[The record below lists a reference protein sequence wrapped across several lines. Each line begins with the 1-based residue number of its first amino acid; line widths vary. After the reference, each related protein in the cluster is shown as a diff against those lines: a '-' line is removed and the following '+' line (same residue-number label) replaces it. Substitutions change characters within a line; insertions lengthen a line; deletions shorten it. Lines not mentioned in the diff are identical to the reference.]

1 MAKKPLQTKSLNKA
15 AAILGS
21 SGGKKGG
28 PARAKKLSSQQRSE
42 IASKGAVAR
51 NIKYAKKD
59 IAVNTARGKTNTMFQ
74 AKRRTP

>member
-1 MAKKPLQTKSLNKA
+1 MAKKPLQSKPLNKA

-28 PARAKKLSSQQRSE
+28 PARAKSLSAQRRSE

-51 NIKYAKKD
+51 NTKYAKKD
-59 IAVNTARGKTNTMFQ
+59 ISVNTARGKSNTMYQ
-74 AKRRTP
+74 AKRKSP

>member
-1 MAKKPLQTKSLNKA
+1 MAKKPLQTKAMNKA

-28 PARAKKLSSQQRSE
+28 PARAKKLSAQRRSE

-51 NIKYAKKD
+51 NTKYAKKD
-59 IAVNTARGKTNTMFQ
+59 IAINTGRGKTNTMFQ